1 MMAQMT
7 IYSPDNLMLQLSRL
21 GDVDEYAPEILNEG
35 IDPLFKKIK
44 ENAEKHRRTG
54 EMAKSLKKKK
64 AKKDKRGTWKQ
75 RVQFEGYDKT
85 RKPTKSDPRGVP
97 NARKAMSLEYGT
109 KNQPATPFIRPAII
123 QSEKECIERMQE
135 RFNSVVDKIKG

>member
-1 MMAQMT
+1 MMAQIT
-7 IYSPDNLMLQLSRL
+7 IHSPDNLMLQLSRL
-21 GDVDEYAPEILNEG
+21 GDVDEYAPEILNAG

-44 ENAEKHRRTG
+44 ENAEKYRRTG

-64 AKKDKRGTWKQ
+64 AKKDRRGKWTQ

-85 RKPTKSDPRGVP
+85 RKPTPSDPRGVP

-109 KNQPATPFIRPAII
+109 SKQPATPFIRPAVI
-123 QSEKECIERMQE
+123 QTERECINAMQE
-135 RFNSVVDKIKG
+135 AFNREVAPK